1 MACMNT
7 HGRERCHVDALVEME
22 KLARAYLMGQ
32 GCA

>member
-7 HGRERCHVDALVEME
+7 HGRERCHVDALVETE

-32 GCA
+32 GRA